1 MNFLYKLP
9 GYVLLLFG
17 GFCLSWGGLIVRLF
31 ETTNAWDILF
41 LRSLYFFFGV
51 SIFLL
56 ITYKK
61 DSIKAIKNSG
71 YPGFIGGLVMS
82 LSFIAFVFAMMNTS
96 VANVVFI
103 ISTQTMFL
111 AILGYFY
118 LKEKVSLVGLTS
130 IILAMSGIVIMIG
143 DSIFSGT
150 LFGNIV
156 ALVIPI
162 NFSIFVMIV
171 RKNSD
176 LDMVPVMWYAAVL
189 SVIYGLLM
197 TENFIFSNKD
207 LLMGFLLGIPQLT
220 FGFICITIGTR
231 TTRSVT
237 VGLLMLT
244 ETIFAPL
251 WVWLFLNEIPPLSV
265 FIGGAVIIFAIIIK
279 SFDKTKPISP

>member
-103 ISTQTMFL
+103 IST
-111 AILGYFY
+111 
-118 LKEKVSLVGLTS
+118 
-130 IILAMSGIVIMIG
+130 
-143 DSIFSGT
+143 
-150 LFGNIV
+150 
-156 ALVIPI
+156 
-162 NFSIFVMIV
+162 
-171 RKNSD
+171 
-176 LDMVPVMWYAAVL
+176 
-189 SVIYGLLM
+189 
-197 TENFIFSNKD
+197 
-207 LLMGFLLGIPQLT
+207 
-220 FGFICITIGTR
+220 
-231 TTRSVT
+231 
-237 VGLLMLT
+237 
-244 ETIFAPL
+244 
-251 WVWLFLNEIPPLSV
+251 
-265 FIGGAVIIFAIIIK
+265 
-279 SFDKTKPISP
+279 